1 MTAPTGAAPSGVTI
15 RPGRAEDT
23 EACHGIMWRAITDLA
38 RRHGIALDGAAEDW
52 WPSSAPQFDYLSRV
66 AAEWWVAED
75 PGSGELLGYARSIER
90 GDLFELTEFF
100 VRPER
105 QAAGVGRALLER
117 AFPLGR
123 GEVRAIIATTD
134 TRALTRYYRAG
145 TAARFPMLSIEGAPA
160 ATAGSG
166 RLEAVALEPTA
177 AALAEVAAVEV
188 AVLGHARGQGELR
201 WLLEA
206 REGYLYRR
214 DGAGAGFGFVGRHGA
229 GPVAALEP
237 GDLPEQ
243 LLHLEGRAGALG
255 VERLSLQV
263 PGPNVVA
270 VRHLLGRGFRIDPW
284 VNLLMT
290 SQPFGRFDRF
300 IGFGPPMFL

>member
-1 MTAPTGAAPSGVTI
+1 
-15 RPGRAEDT
+15 
-23 EACHGIMWRAITDLA
+23 MWHAITDLA
-38 RRHGIALDGAAEDW
+38 RRHGIPLEGKAEDW
-52 WPSSAPQFDYLSRV
+52 WPASAPQFGHLSHA

-75 PGSGELLGYARSIER
+75 PGSGDLLGYARSIER

-100 VRPER
+100 VLPDR
-105 QAAGVGRALLER
+105 QSAGVGRALLAR

-123 GEVRAIIATTD
+123 GGVRAIIATTD
-134 TRALTRYYRAG
+134 TRAMTRYYGAG
-145 TAARFPMLSIEGAPA
+145 TAARFPMLTFEGAPA
-160 ATAGSG
+160 AGAGSG
-166 RLEAVALEPTA
+166 RLEAVQLEPTGV
-177 AALAEVAAVEV
+177 ALAEMTAVEL

-201 WLLEA
+201 WLLGE

-214 DGAGAGFGFVGRHGA
+214 DGASAGFGFVGRHGA

-243 LLHLEGRAGALG
+243 LLHLEARAAALG

-263 PGPNVVA
+263 PGPNEVA
-270 VRHLLGRGFRIDPW
+270 VKHLLGRGFRIDPW

-290 SQPFGRFDRF
+290 SQPFGQFDRF
-300 IGFGPPMFL
+300 IAFGPPMFL